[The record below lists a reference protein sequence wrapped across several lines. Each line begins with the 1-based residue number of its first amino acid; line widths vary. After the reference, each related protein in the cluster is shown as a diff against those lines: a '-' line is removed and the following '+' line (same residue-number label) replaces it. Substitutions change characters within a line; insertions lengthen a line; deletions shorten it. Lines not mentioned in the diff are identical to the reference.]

1 LRKLK
6 QGENAHPATA
16 ERFRNVANSLPGL
29 IWLAGTDKLCTWFN
43 KAWLDFVGRTMEQEI
58 GNGWAENVHRDD
70 FDRCLE
76 TYVTSFDAR
85 ISFRMEY
92 RLRYHD
98 GSYRWLLDEGTPL
111 FDESGKFTGYVGS
124 CLDIHE
130 QKRVEE
136 ELEHVADA
144 LQKALIRQDL
154 PTVPGLQL
162 NARYRSAEEW
172 ERVGGDWYDAFAL
185 SDGRLFVA
193 LGDVTGHGIAAI
205 ALMSRLR
212 NIIIASAFHQDDPGT
227 ILTTAN
233 RRLMQMAESETGL
246 GTAICAIVDPSSREI
261 VYATAGHPPPIL
273 VQPETGSQLL
283 LSGDLMLGVQ
293 EHVYRTHVARAIG
306 RALLVFYTDGL
317 LEFTRDALEGEA
329 NLLKAAGEIAFAGME
344 NPALA
349 IKQRILR
356 DASPSDDVAILT
368 VSFDPR
374 PVATMDTTSALQPTV
389 ATRSD

>member
-1 LRKLK
+1 MDS
-6 QGENAHPATA
+6 P

-58 GNGWAENVHRDD
+58 GNGWAENVHSDD

-85 ISFRMEY
+85 IPFRMEY
-92 RLRYHD
+92 RLRYRD

-111 FDESGKFTGYVGS
+111 FEESGEFTGYVGS
-124 CLDIHE
+124 CLDIHD

-136 ELEHVADA
+136 ELGQVADA

-154 PTVPGLQL
+154 PTVTGVHLH
-162 NARYRSAEEW
+162 ARYRPAEER

-185 SDGRLFVA
+185 SDGRIFVA

-212 NIIIASAFHQDDPGT
+212 NIILACAFREEDPGT

-233 RRLMQMAESETGL
+233 RQLMQMAQNETGL
-246 GTAICAIVDPSSREI
+246 GTAICAN
-261 VYATAGHPPPIL
+261 PPPIL
-273 VQPETGSQLL
+273 VQPETGTQLL
-283 LSGDLMLGVQ
+283 LSDDLMLGVQ
-293 EHVYRTHVARAIG
+293 GHVYQTHVTRVIG
-306 RALLVFYTDGL
+306 PALLVFYTDGL
-317 LEFTRDALEGEA
+317 LEYTRDALAGEA
-329 NLLKAAGEIAFAGME
+329 SLLKVAGELAFAGLK
-344 NPALA
+344 NPALG
-349 IKQRILR
+349 IQQRILG

-368 VSFDPR
+368 ATFDQLPS
-374 PVATMDTTSALQPTV
+374 P
-389 ATRSD
+389 

>member
-1 LRKLK
+1 MDS
-6 QGENAHPATA
+6 P

-58 GNGWAENVHRDD
+58 GNGWAENVHSDD
-70 FDRCLE
+70 FDRCLK

-85 ISFRMEY
+85 IPFRMEY
-92 RLRYHD
+92 RLRYRD

-111 FDESGKFTGYVGS
+111 FEESGEFTGYVGS
-124 CLDIHE
+124 CLDIHD

-136 ELEHVADA
+136 ELGQVADA

-154 PTVPGLQL
+154 PTVTGVHLH
-162 NARYRSAEEW
+162 ARYRPAEER

-185 SDGRLFVA
+185 SDGRIFVA

-212 NIIIASAFHQDDPGT
+212 NIIIACAFREEDPGT

-233 RRLMQMAESETGL
+233 HQLMQMAENETGL
-246 GTAICAIVDPSSREI
+246 GTAICAIIDPNSREI

-273 VQPETGSQLL
+273 VQPETGTQLL
-283 LSGDLMLGVQ
+283 LSDDLMLGVQ
-293 EHVYRTHVARAIG
+293 GHVYQTHVTRVTG
-306 RALLVFYTDGL
+306 PALLVFYTDGL
-317 LEFTRDALEGEA
+317 LEFTHDALSGEA
-329 NLLKAAGEIAFAGME
+329 TLLKVAGEIAFAGLA
-344 NPALA
+344 NPASA
-349 IKQRILR
+349 IQQRVLG
-356 DASPSDDVAILT
+356 DAPPSDDVAILT
-368 VSFDPR
+368 ATFDP
-374 PVATMDTTSALQPTV
+374 TMV
-389 ATRSD
+389 